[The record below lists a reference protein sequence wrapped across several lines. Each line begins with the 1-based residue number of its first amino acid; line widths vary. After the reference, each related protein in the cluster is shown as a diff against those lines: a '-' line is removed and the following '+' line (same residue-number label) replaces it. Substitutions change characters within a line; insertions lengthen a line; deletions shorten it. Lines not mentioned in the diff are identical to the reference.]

1 MNDKSP
7 DRITQEI
14 GVLKRRETEARII
27 APIIDA
33 LSDSFGKEAVL
44 EVIKDKIISLS
55 RQQGISLAEE
65 YGNDV
70 DAFLK
75 TLEFWTQDNALEI
88 DIIEKDENTLNFNV
102 VRCKYAE
109 MYDALGIKELGATLS
124 CNRDYALIEGFN
136 SEATLTRE
144 KTIMSGNDCC
154 TFRYNF
160 GSKE

>member
-1 MNDKSP
+1 MNNTNT

-14 GVLKRRETEARII
+14 GVLKRRETEARIL
-27 APIIDA
+27 APIMDA
-33 LSDSFGKEAVL
+33 LNDRFGKEEVL
-44 EVIKDKIISLS
+44 EVIRKKIIALS
-55 RQQGISLAEE
+55 REQGESLADE

-88 DIIEKDENTLNFNV
+88 NIIEKNQTTLDFDV
-102 VRCKYAE
+102 VRCRYAE
-109 MYDALGIKELGATLS
+109 MYESLGIKELGATLS

-136 SEATLTRE
+136 PDATLVRE
-144 KTIMSGNDCC
+144 KTIMSGGDCC

-160 GSKE
+160 SAKT

>member
-1 MNDKSP
+1 MNDKST

-33 LSDSFGKEAVL
+33 LADSFGKEAVL
-44 EVIKDKIISLS
+44 EVIRDKIISLS
-55 RQQGISLAEE
+55 RQQGTSLSEE

-109 MYDALGIKELGATLS
+109 MYDALGIKDLGATLS

-136 SEATLTRE
+136 PEATLTRE

>member
-1 MNDKSP
+1 MDNPSP

-33 LSDSFGKEAVL
+33 LADRFGREEVL
-44 EVIKDKIISLS
+44 EVIKNKIIKLSQQQGASLS
-55 RQQGISLAEE
+55 QE

-88 DIIEKDENTLNFNV
+88 DIIKKDENTLNFNV

-109 MYDALGIKELGATLS
+109 MYNALGIKDLGATLS

-136 SEATLTRE
+136 PEATLTRE
-144 KTIMSGNDCC
+144 QTIMSGSDCC

-160 GSKE
+160 GSKK

>member
-1 MNDKSP
+1 MDNPRP

-33 LSDSFGKEAVL
+33 LADSFGKEEVL
-44 EVIKDKIISLS
+44 EVIKEKIISLS
-55 RQQGISLAEE
+55 QQQGENLSEE

-88 DIIEKDENTLNFNV
+88 DIIKKDENTLNFNI

-109 MYDALGIKELGATLS
+109 MYNALGIKDLGATLS

-136 SEATLTRE
+136 PEATLTRE
-144 KTIMSGNDCC
+144 QTIMSGSDRC

-160 GSKE
+160 GSKK

>member
-33 LSDSFGKEAVL
+33 LADRFGREEVL
-44 EVIKDKIISLS
+44 EIIKDKIIKLSQQQGASLS
-55 RQQGISLAEE
+55 QE

-88 DIIEKDENTLNFNV
+88 DIIKKDEHTLNFNV

-109 MYDALGIKELGATLS
+109 MYNALGIKELGATLS

-136 SEATLTRE
+136 PEATLTRE
-144 KTIMSGNDCC
+144 QTIMSGRDCC
-154 TFRYNF
+154 TYRYNL
-160 GSKE
+160 GPKK

>member
-1 MNDKSP
+1 MNDKNT

-33 LSDSFGKEAVL
+33 LADSFGKEAVL
-44 EVIKDKIISLS
+44 EVIRDKIISLS
-55 RQQGISLAEE
+55 RQQGTSLSEE

-109 MYDALGIKELGATLS
+109 MYDALGIKDLGATLS

-136 SEATLTRE
+136 PEATLTRE

>member
-1 MNDKSP
+1 MTDKSP

-27 APIIDA
+27 APIIEA
-33 LSDSFGKEAVL
+33 LGDSFGKEEVL
-44 EVIKDKIISLS
+44 AIIRDKIISLS
-55 RQQGISLAEE
+55 RQQGSNLSKE

-88 DIIEKDENTLNFNV
+88 DIIEKNENTLNFNV

-109 MYDALGIKELGATLS
+109 MYDALGIKDLGATLS

-136 SEATLTRE
+136 PEATLTRE
-144 KTIMSGNDCC
+144 KTIMSGSDCC

-160 GSKE
+160 GPKE

>member
-1 MNDKSP
+1 MDNPRP

-14 GVLKRRETEARII
+14 GVLKRRETEARIL
-27 APIIDA
+27 APIIEGLA
-33 LSDSFGKEAVL
+33 DSFGKEAVL

-55 RQQGISLAEE
+55 RQQGTNLSEE

-88 DIIEKDENTLNFNV
+88 DIIEKNENTLNFNV
-102 VRCKYAE
+102 IRCKYAE
-109 MYDALGIKELGATLS
+109 MYNALGIKELGATLS

-136 SEATLTRE
+136 PEATLTRE

-160 GSKE
+160 GPKE

>member
-55 RQQGISLAEE
+55 RQQGISLAKE
-65 YGNDV
+65 YGKDV